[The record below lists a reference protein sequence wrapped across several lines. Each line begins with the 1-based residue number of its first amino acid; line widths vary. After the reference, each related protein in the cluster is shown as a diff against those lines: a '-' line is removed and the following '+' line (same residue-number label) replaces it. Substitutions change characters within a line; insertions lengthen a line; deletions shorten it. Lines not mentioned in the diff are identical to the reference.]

1 MGEIRQAVN
10 CRVRGAEGRPAG
22 KTGLCP
28 GYKEPGGPGALAM
41 WQGLR
46 AGEQVLG
53 YVEAGG
59 REDGKGQKSS

>member
-1 MGEIRQAVN
+1 MN
-10 CRVRGAEGRPAG
+10 CRVRGAGGRPAG

-28 GYKEPGGPGALAM
+28 GYKEPGRPGALAT
-41 WQGLR
+41 WQGLH

-53 YVEAGG
+53 FVEAGG